1 MGVDLPDGWQRAG
14 MPWAL
19 RLRRAGPFEG
29 SLLGIAG
36 VKPVVGKGR
45 RGSSQV
51 SEGQAFTGVGWR
63 VERNVKGGGGDG
75 LTAL

>member
-1 MGVDLPDGWQRAG
+1 MPDGWQRAG
-14 MPWAL
+14 MPRAL
-19 RLRRAGPFEG
+19 RLRRAGPSEG

-51 SEGQAFTGVGWR
+51 SEGQAGEWSGTSRGEVGM
-63 VERNVKGGGGDG
+63 D
-75 LTAL
+75 